1 MTKAEFDN
9 LRSNGK
15 FACPEC
21 GLTSTT
27 PTPGC
32 SCPLNDPP
40 YIGTKHINR
49 NHHFCDEARE
59 HEYERLRREIA
70 AQVKAYC
77 VSALTAALTFQEP
90 IL

>member
-1 MTKAEFDN
+1 MTKVEFDN
-9 LRSNGK
+9 LRSDRK
-15 FACPEC
+15 EPCPAC
-21 GLTSTT
+21 GLTSTR

-32 SCPLNDPP
+32 SCPPNDPP

-59 HEYERLRREIA
+59 REYKRLRREIA
-70 AQVKAYC
+70 IQVKAYC
-77 VSALTAALTFQEP
+77 VGALTAAPTFMEP